1 MSNIIKMFEKNL
13 NEKGMT
19 LVELLIAVVVLSI
32 AMAIASSMFAN
43 SIKEQQKIFAKQN
56 VTDNARYITE
66 FMIKEIRMAKA
77 IDSGSKN
84 GIFPSIAFTNSS
96 GAAVTYSFS
105 GNAILR
111 NSGSGDQPISS
122 SEISV
127 SALTFNINNWSSSVA
142 PRVTIFIKAET
153 PASFPQK
160 ASAELQ
166 TSISPRIY

>member
-1 MSNIIKMFEKNL
+1 MFEKNL
-13 NEKGMT
+13 NEKGVT

-32 AMAIASSMFAN
+32 AMVIASSMFAN

-56 VTDNARYITE
+56 TTDNSRYITE
-66 FMIKEIRMAKA
+66 VMIKEIRMAKA

-84 GIFPSIAFTNSS
+84 GIFSSIAFTNSS
-96 GAAVTYSFS
+96 GGAVAYSLS

-111 NSGSGDQPISS
+111 NGGSGDQPISS

-127 SALTFNINNWSSSVA
+127 SALTFSINNWSSSVA

-153 PASFPQK
+153 PASAPQK

-166 TSISPRIY
+166 ASVSPRIY